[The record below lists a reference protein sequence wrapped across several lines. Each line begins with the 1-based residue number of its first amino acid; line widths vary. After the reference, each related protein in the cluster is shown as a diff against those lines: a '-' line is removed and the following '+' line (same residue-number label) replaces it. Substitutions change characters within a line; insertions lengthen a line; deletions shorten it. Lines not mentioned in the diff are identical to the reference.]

1 MSKKVSHPVA
11 DQFSDDEMAQM
22 KRYGQA
28 QLGGTDFSAEV
39 EKELVKLQRK
49 REANAGKMKATQ
61 TGGSLRR
68 GPTGNELGVWTQRRD
83 GDAAGG

>member
-1 MSKKVSHPVA
+1 MRKKKSHRVT

-49 REANAGKMKATQ
+49 REANAGKMKAAQ
-61 TGGSLRR
+61 TGGSLRHS
-68 GPTGNELGVWTQRRD
+68 PTGNGLSVWT
-83 GDAAGG
+83 